1 MKKHP
6 NVSFKKLTSQ
16 LKKRY
21 QFVTVKLEAKRQKVV
36 RVQL

>member
-1 MKKHP
+1 M
-6 NVSFKKLTSQ
+6 SGFQKLTSQ

-21 QFVTVKLEAKRQKVV
+21 QFVNVKLEAKRQKTV